1 MMVGVTRIGLAQP
14 NGHSSGEW
22 QLESGI
28 ASGSGYGSRPEAP
41 GTAST
46 MNELRGRHDD
56 DGAGELQMCAPGE
69 LQIAP
74 PERPVAASMRT
85 GWGAADL
92 RPLSGR

>member
-28 ASGSGYGSRPEAP
+28 ASGCGYGSRPEAP

-74 PERPVAASMRT
+74 PERPVAAVRAPAGELQT
-85 GWGAADL
+85 CA
-92 RPLSGR
+92 PLSGR